1 MPPIEDFFLDQLRM
15 GSYEI
20 RNHTEAVVARFI
32 EHLRTNKMSDHTIR
46 AYASDVNG
54 FLHQYAG
61 RLNSSGLG
69 CVIAMRTNDI
79 ENHLYNLA
87 RAGSRFASVR
97 RTSCALNNFFTFL
110 VDQGLTK
117 TNPVTALRL
126 TPLRSGILSS
136 DQIVSVFWY
145 LSRQA
150 LTDSA
155 DSIRSQRDELILFF
169 MIFYG
174 VRQYQICTL
183 KLSSFQATEKSVSLL
198 VSPSFT
204 FRLHPQLLR
213 KLRAYLEARDSGS
226 DTLFLE
232 SLRKK
237 PLNYWDIRHVLNDLG
252 QALQFDCS
260 PKLMHNTYRNLQQHQ
275 EVRES
280 LIKRILSNE
289 FTHDYGVAPNA

>member
-1 MPPIEDFFLDQLRM
+1 MGLPETSTNIEA
-15 GSYEI
+15 I
-20 RNHTEAVVARFI
+20 VARFMDY
-32 EHLRTNKMSDHTIR
+32 LRKNKMSDHTIR

-69 CVIAMRTNDI
+69 CIIAMRTNDI

-136 DQIVSVFWY
+136 DQIVSVFRY
-145 LSRQA
+145 LSRRQVS
-150 LTDSA
+150 TESA
-155 DSIRSQRDELILFF
+155 DSIRYQRDELILFF

>member
-1 MPPIEDFFLDQLRM
+1 MGLPETSTNIEA
-15 GSYEI
+15 I
-20 RNHTEAVVARFI
+20 VARFMDY
-32 EHLRTNKMSDHTIR
+32 LRKNKMSDHTIR

-69 CVIAMRTNDI
+69 CIIAMRTNDI

-87 RAGSRFASVR
+87 RVGSRFASVR
-97 RTSCALNNFFTFL
+97 RTSCALNNFFAFL

-136 DQIVSVFWY
+136 DQIVSVFRY

-260 PKLMHNTYRNLQQHQ
+260 PKLLHNTYSYLQQHP
-275 EVRES
+275 EIRES

-289 FTHDYGVAPNA
+289 FTHDYGPAPNA

>member
-1 MPPIEDFFLDQLRM
+1 MGLPETSTNIEA
-15 GSYEI
+15 I
-20 RNHTEAVVARFI
+20 VARFMDY
-32 EHLRTNKMSDHTIR
+32 LRKNKMSDHTIR

-69 CVIAMRTNDI
+69 CIIAMRTNDI

-136 DQIVSVFWY
+136 DQIVSVFRY
-145 LSRQA
+145 LSRRQVS
-150 LTDSA
+150 TESA
-155 DSIRSQRDELILFF
+155 DSIRYQRDELILFF

-260 PKLMHNTYRNLQQHQ
+260 PKLLHNTCSYLQQHP
-275 EVRES
+275 EIRES

-289 FTHDYGVAPNA
+289 FTHD